1 MKLTLEVLSGKIGV
15 CKLDAQSIVPTWA
28 GQGKFFS
35 ITKTM
40 EELSIVCS
48 EVNIPKD
55 VLCERGWMIFKVQ
68 GTLDFGLVGIL
79 AKITAALA
87 NAGLSIFAVSTY
99 NTDYILVKEKDLE
112 DAIIALRNDGHEIIQ
127 GSKIDLI

>member
-1 MKLTLEVLSGKIGV
+1 MKLTLEVLPNKIGV
-15 CKLDAQSIVPTWA
+15 CKLEAQSTVPNWPCK
-28 GQGKFFS
+28 GEFFS
-35 ITKTM
+35 ITKTP

-48 EVNIPKD
+48 EDNIPKD
-55 VLCERGWMIFKVQ
+55 VLCERGWRAFKVQ

-87 NAGLSIFAVSTY
+87 NAGLGIFAVSTY

-112 DAIIALRNDGHEIIQ
+112 YAIIALRNDGHEII
-127 GSKIDLI
+127 SN

>member
-1 MKLTLEVLSGKIGV
+1 MKLTLEILPNKIGV
-15 CKLDAQSIVPTWA
+15 CKLDAQSAVPIWTCK
-28 GQGKFFS
+28 GEFFS
-35 ITKTM
+35 ITKTP

-48 EVNIPKD
+48 EDNIPKD
-55 VLCERGWMIFKVQ
+55 VLCERGWRAFKVQ

-87 NAGLSIFAVSTY
+87 NAGLGIFAVSTY

-112 DAIIALRNDGHEIIQ
+112 YAIIALHNDGHEII
-127 GSKIDLI
+127 SN